1 MFDFLKKRINSFT
14 DRIKERVEAKEEI
27 AEEVKE
33 EIPKKEEVSEEIT
46 PEKIS
51 PKEEIRREEVSEKEK
66 IAEEEVPEKE
76 ILPKEEI
83 AEEKVKEVRLEE
95 GIGERIEK
103 ELKERKPEARLS
115 IKTRIKK
122 ALRKE
127 VSLGEKDV
135 KGFFEEFELALLES
149 DVEQDTA
156 TEIIKEIKKELIGK
170 KINARGDITTELKKE
185 IAVVLERVMSVEKID
200 LFGLI
205 EGKKPFVILFLGP
218 NGHGKTT
225 TIAKLT
231 QLFQKKGKRVVLSAS
246 DTFRAA
252 SIEQI
257 EKHAEK
263 LGVRVIKH
271 KYGADPTAVAFD
283 AVNSAKASGAEIVLI
298 DSAGRQETNVN
309 LMNELKKINRV
320 INPDLKIFVGEAMSG
335 NALLEQ
341 ATQFNEWIGIDAFIL
356 TKIDCDAKGG
366 TGISLLYKLKKPILF
381 VGTGQG
387 YGDLVEF
394 TPRFI
399 IDRVV
404 D

>member
-14 DRIKERVEAKEEI
+14 ERIKERVEEKEEEI
-27 AEEVKE
+27 KEAPEEVKE
-33 EIPKKEEVSEEIT
+33 KIPIKEEIIEKEELKEEV
-46 PEKIS
+46 
-51 PKEEIRREEVSEKEK
+51 V
-66 IAEEEVPEKE
+66 EEEFPEKE
-76 ILPKEEI
+76 EVIEELVS
-83 AEEKVKEVRLEE
+83 E
-95 GIGERIEK
+95 GERIEV
-103 ELKERKPEARLS
+103 EEPVERKPEARLS

-127 VSLGEKDV
+127 VSLEERDV
-135 KGFFEEFELALLES
+135 RDFFEEFELALLES

-156 TEIIKEIKKELIGK
+156 TEIIKEMKKELIGK

-185 IAVVLERVMSVEKID
+185 IAGILERVMSAEKID

-231 QLFQKKGKRVVLSAS
+231 QLFQKKGKKVVLSAS

-320 INPDLKIFVGEAMSG
+320 IQPDLKIFVGEAMAG
-335 NALLEQ
+335 NSLLEQ

-404 D
+404 G